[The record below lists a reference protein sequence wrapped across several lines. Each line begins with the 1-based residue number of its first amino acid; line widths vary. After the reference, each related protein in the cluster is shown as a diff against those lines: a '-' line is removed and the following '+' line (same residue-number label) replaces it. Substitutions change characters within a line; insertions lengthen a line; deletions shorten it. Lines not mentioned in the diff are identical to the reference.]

1 MLETSARLL
10 QLLSLLQARPHWTGP
25 ELADRLEVT
34 TRTVRKD
41 VDRLRRLGYPV
52 DAAPGASGGYR
63 LGAGAHLPPLLLDD
77 DEAVAVAVGLRT
89 AAGRGVTGIEEA
101 SLRAL
106 AKLEQVL
113 PSRLRRRVGAL
124 QAYTVPFGSW
134 GPTVDAETLSAIAGA
149 CRDEVRLRFAYRTPD
164 GTPSRRLVEPHR
176 LVHTGR
182 RWYLAAW
189 DCRREAWRS
198 FRVDRVEPPVST
210 DRRFE
215 PREPPYGDAAAFVA
229 RAISSQRYAYQASVI
244 LHAPLEAVAER
255 VPHGV
260 GTLERID
267 DRRCM
272 LRTGADWLGGLA
284 IYVADIGVDFTVVDP
299 PEFAA
304 EVRELAQRFGRA
316 GHPLVRSSAS
326 FLKYSAALP
335 LGVSMATTWLNLMTI
350 GCCACAGEGK
360 SERKRR
366 DSKCW

>member
-1 MLETSARLL
+1 M
-10 QLLSLLQARPHWTGP
+10 
-25 ELADRLEVT
+25 
-34 TRTVRKD
+34 RKD

-52 DAAPGASGGYR
+52 DAAPGATGGYR

-255 VPHGV
+255 VPHAV

-316 GHPLVRSSAS
+316 GQ
-326 FLKYSAALP
+326 
-335 LGVSMATTWLNLMTI
+335 
-350 GCCACAGEGK
+350 
-360 SERKRR
+360 
-366 DSKCW
+366 